1 MVFIRRIG
9 EPLMN
14 EFNYKN
20 ENYEDLTRSKN
31 HLSKFNSTIEFS
43 DFYIGSAGS
52 HAEAVEYLI
61 KKMFG

>member
-1 MVFIRRIG
+1 MKTSLDYLIENGFIRRIG

-31 HLSKFNSTIEFS
+31 HLSKFIQQ
-43 DFYIGSAGS
+43 
-52 HAEAVEYLI
+52 
-61 KKMFG
+61 